1 MIIKLILNFETICF
15 IFELL
20 LIYLKQFNS
29 NEMSKQKR
37 FLQKYQGKSNFI
49 NSNFKRFFEQN
60 WQKIMLLVIII
71 LVFSYKDLTI
81 HFDLS
86 SPFGTNEVAPKIEE
100 TIPDIQTNQTQ
111 QGFTEN
117 IQESSRKET
126 FSFFPSFFGGKKES
140 EKVPQT
146 LETTF
151 DAIKKSK
158 KESYIKHYAHIATQ
172 EMQQFGIPASI
183 TLAQA
188 LLHGQAGTDKLAT
201 KYNNHFSITCGSSWK
216 NETIELQGICYRQYP
231 SAWKSFR
238 DHSELITSGRF
249 ADLKQYSS
257 TDYKKWA
264 IGLQEKGYSIDKN
277 YANLLILIIQDFE
290 LDKQDS

>member
-1 MIIKLILNFETICF
+1 M
-15 IFELL
+15 
-20 LIYLKQFNS
+20 KQFNS
-29 NEMSKQKR
+29 IEMSKEKW
-37 FLQKYQGKSNFI
+37 FLQKYQGKGNFI
-49 NSNFKRFFEQN
+49 NYKIKAFFEQN
-60 WQKIMLLVIII
+60 WQKLTILVILI

-86 SPFGTNEVAPKIEE
+86 SPFGTKETPPKIEE
-100 TIPDIQTNQTQ
+100 TLPNINSNQTQ

-117 IQESSRKET
+117 IQESSRKES
-126 FSFFPSFFGGKKES
+126 FSFFPSFFSNEKTRK
-140 EKVPQT
+140 KVPQT

-151 DAIKKSK
+151 VAIKKSK
-158 KESYIKHYAHIATQ
+158 KESYLKHYAHIAVQ

-201 KYNNHFSITCGSSWK
+201 KHNNHFSITCGSSWK
-216 NETIELQGICYRQYP
+216 NETIELQGICYRKYP

-238 DHSELITSGRF
+238 DHSNLITTGRF
-249 ADLKQYSS
+249 RDLKQYSS

-277 YANLLILIIQDFE
+277 YSKLLIQIIQNFE
-290 LDKQDS
+290 LDKHDK

>member
-1 MIIKLILNFETICF
+1 
-15 IFELL
+15 
-20 LIYLKQFNS
+20 
-29 NEMSKQKR
+29 MSKQKQ
-37 FLQKYQGKSNFI
+37 FLQRYKGEGSFVNQNI
-49 NSNFKRFFEQN
+49 KRFFEQN
-60 WQKIMLLVIII
+60 WQKIILLVIII

-86 SPFGTNEVAPKIEE
+86 SPFGTNETAPKIEE
-100 TIPDIQTNQTQ
+100 TFPNTNQNKVQ

-117 IQESSRKET
+117 VQESSRQET
-126 FSFFPSFFGGKKES
+126 FSFFPSLFGKDKTDK
-140 EKVPQT
+140 KVPQT

-151 DAIKKSK
+151 GAIKKSK
-158 KESYIKHYAHIATQ
+158 KENYIKHYAHIATQ

-201 KYNNHFSITCGSSWK
+201 KHHNHFSITCGSSWK
-216 NETIELQGICYRQYP
+216 GDLIELQGICYRHYS

-249 ADLKQYSS
+249 RDLKQYSS

-264 IGLQEKGYSIDKN
+264 IGLQEKGYSIDPN
-277 YANLLILIIQDFE
+277 YATLLIQIIQNFE
-290 LDKQDS
+290 LDKHDQ